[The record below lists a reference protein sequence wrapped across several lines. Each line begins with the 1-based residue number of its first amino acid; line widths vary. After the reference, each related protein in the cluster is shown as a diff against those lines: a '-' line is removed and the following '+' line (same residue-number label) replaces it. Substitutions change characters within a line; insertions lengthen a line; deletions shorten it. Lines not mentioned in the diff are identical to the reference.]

1 MSTFRILK
9 KSFVIAFRS
18 TRRVTAF
25 IIIYAILTFTTAYS
39 LEKGDPQMQLIALL
53 GGFMVASVY
62 GILLSQFRK
71 KDVAIL
77 KCISWGN
84 SHILLLLVGEIFI
97 VSLMSFILT
106 LEIIIHIQGI
116 SFYFPSLLALAQD
129 LVFRGDTLLMTFF
142 LVVFFQVPGVILAN
156 FRATRISP
164 MSALRNE

>member
-18 TRRVTAF
+18 TRRVLAF
-25 IIIYAILTFTTAYS
+25 IVIYSILTFTTAYS
-39 LEKGDPQMQLIALL
+39 LENGDPQMQLIALL
-53 GGFMVASVY
+53 GGFAVASVY

-97 VSLMSFILT
+97 VSLISFLVTI
-106 LEIIIHIQGI
+106 EIIIHVQGF
-116 SFYFPSLLALAQD
+116 SYYFVQLVDVAKRLA
-129 LVFRGDTLLMTFF
+129 FRGDTLLKTFL
-142 LVVFFQVPGVILAN
+142 LVVFFQVPGVLLAN
-156 FRATRISP
+156 FRTTRISP